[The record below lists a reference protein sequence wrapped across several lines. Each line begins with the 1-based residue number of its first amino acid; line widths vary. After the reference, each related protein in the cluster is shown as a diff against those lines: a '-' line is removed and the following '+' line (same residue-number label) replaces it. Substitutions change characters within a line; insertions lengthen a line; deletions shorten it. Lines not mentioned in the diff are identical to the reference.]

1 MDYLKFILSN
11 QQEESISKQRA
22 SISIFQDVVK
32 KIEQTKTGANDRP
45 ANDVIIKDSG
55 SIEVEEPFAVL
66 KEGAK

>member
-1 MDYLKFILSN
+1 MDYPKFNVSN
-11 QQEESISKQRA
+11 QKVESISLQTP

>member
-1 MDYLKFILSN
+1 MFIVSN
-11 QQEESISKQRA
+11 QKEESISIQRA

-55 SIEVEEPFAVL
+55 SIDVEEPFAVL